1 MNIDRAIDKFFEP
14 FAELLSSFIF
24 YEIKIF
30 DQDFP
35 LIVLWLIFAGIFF
48 TFYFRF
54 INLFGLKHA
63 IDLVTGKFNSKADGE
78 VSHFQALSTAV
89 SGTVGIGNI
98 GGVAIAISIGGPGAT
113 FWLIVAGFLG
123 MTTKFIECTAGVL
136 FRRVHENGSISGG
149 PMHYLEHGFKKHGFK
164 NLGRGLGIFYA
175 AAITIGCLGIGNMF
189 QSNQAFEQFVFLTG
203 YESSFFADKGWL
215 FGLAISGMVAIVIL
229 GGIKSIAKVTSTLV
243 PFMAIFYVIACLIII
258 LFNLDELPSAI
269 QSIFREA
276 FSKSSVAGGMIGVM
290 IIGFQRAVFSNEAG
304 LGSSAIAHSAA
315 KVSNPVEEG
324 AVALLEPFIDTIIVC
339 SMTAL
344 VIIITGA
351 HTDPSNSQYI
361 LNNQGGALTSSAMGS
376 VISWFPNVL
385 SVAVFLFAFSTM
397 ISWSYYG
404 ERCWVYLFGDK
415 SSIIYKILFLLFT
428 FLGSIITATNILDF
442 SDLMILGMAFPNILG
457 LVLLSGNVKQYL
469 HDYEKSLKSN

>member
-1 MNIDRAIDKFFEP
+1 MNIDRAIDKFFQP

-136 FRRVHENGSISGG
+136 FRRVHKNGSISGG
-149 PMHYLEHGFKKHGFK
+149 PMHYLEHGFKKYGFK

-175 AAITIGCLGIGNMF
+175 APITIGCLGIGNMF

-258 LFNLDELPSAI
+258 LFNLDELPLAI

-304 LGSSAIAHSAA
+304 LGSSAIAHSAV
-315 KVSNPVEEG
+315 KTNQPITEG
-324 AVALLEPFIDTIIVC
+324 YVA
-339 SMTAL
+339 
-344 VIIITGA
+344 
-351 HTDPSNSQYI
+351 
-361 LNNQGGALTSSAMGS
+361 
-376 VISWFPNVL
+376 
-385 SVAVFLFAFSTM
+385 
-397 ISWSYYG
+397 
-404 ERCWVYLFGDK
+404 
-415 SSIIYKILFLLFT
+415 
-428 FLGSIITATNILDF
+428 
-442 SDLMILGMAFPNILG
+442 
-457 LVLLSGNVKQYL
+457 
-469 HDYEKSLKSN
+469 